1 MPTFDLS
8 LVKKPKIKRK
18 DSFNKTKGKY
28 TVVQRNIKG
37 VCCILYKL
45 FSLAPLFKILEFY
58 RIGYVLK
65 FYIYLVNIL
74 RAIARNIFGVSYYLT
89 NQLLYIQS
97 N

>member
-28 TVVQRNIKG
+28 TVIQRNIKG
-37 VCCILYKL
+37 VCCITLKG
-45 FSLAPLFKILEFY
+45 FY
-58 RIGYVLK
+58 Y
-65 FYIYLVNIL
+65 VNI
-74 RAIARNIFGVSYYLT
+74 NY
-89 NQLLYIQS
+89 N